1 MSVERMSRASSGEA
15 ALKCQGNA
23 GQEGWQRGGDGTNG
37 SLPERKCKDESG
49 TQEEGESLN
58 FLSVSSWGQL
68 AVSAGQLPEAP

>member
-1 MSVERMSRASSGEA
+1 MSVEHVSRALSGEA
-15 ALKCQGNA
+15 ALKCRGNA

-49 TQEEGESLN
+49 KQEDGSLN
-58 FLSVSSWGQL
+58 FLLVPSWGQL